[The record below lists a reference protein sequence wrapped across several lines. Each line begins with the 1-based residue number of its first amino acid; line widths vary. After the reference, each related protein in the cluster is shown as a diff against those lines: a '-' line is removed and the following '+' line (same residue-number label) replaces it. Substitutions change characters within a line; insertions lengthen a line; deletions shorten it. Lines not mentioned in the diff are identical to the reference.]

1 MNNTLKFLIDL
12 QEIDRQL
19 FEIDEKKG
27 SLPQQVEKLETQAAS
42 VMSDLE
48 TSRTTLEENQKE
60 LLSIKGTLMDAEEK
74 VKKYQ
79 DQLYLVT
86 TNREYDALT
95 NEIETVKADMTEGE
109 ERQLLLESEI
119 ENMEETITSSE
130 EQSTAFV
137 EELDA
142 NRDELK
148 EKSDLTDAR
157 QEELEA
163 ARAKLIKN
171 VGQRYLRKYDR
182 ILKARRRAVVPIER
196 GSCTGC
202 HKQLNPQ
209 TIYEIQQMDAF
220 IECENCGRI
229 LVVIPGDDEV

>member
-1 MNNTLKFLIDL
+1 MNNTLKFLIEL

-27 SLPQQVEKLETQAAS
+27 SLPQQVEKLETQAADVKS
-42 VMSDLE
+42 ELE
-48 TSRTTLEENQKE
+48 NTRLTLEENQKE
-60 LLSIKGTLMDAEEK
+60 LVSIKGGLMDSEEK

-95 NEIETVKADMTEGE
+95 NEIETVKSEMSTNEA
-109 ERQLLLESEI
+109 RQLQLEADI
-119 ENMEETITSSE
+119 ESLEATISSSE

-163 ARAKLIKN
+163 QRVELIKN
-171 VGQRYLRKYDR
+171 IGQRYLRKYDR
-182 ILKARRRAVVPIER
+182 ILKARKRAVVPIER
-196 GSCTGC
+196 SACTGC

-229 LVVIPGDDEV
+229 LVSIDGDDD

>member
-1 MNNTLKFLIDL
+1 MNNTLKILIEL

-19 FEIDEKKG
+19 FEINEKKG
-27 SLPQQVEKLETQAAS
+27 SLPEQVEKLESQAES
-42 VMSDLE
+42 VKSELE
-48 TSRTTLEENQKE
+48 ATRQSLVENHKE
-60 LLSIKGTLMDAEEK
+60 LLTIKGSLADAEVK

-95 NEIETVKADMTEGE
+95 NEIETVKSQMSEDEG
-109 ERQLLLESEI
+109 RQLYLESEI
-119 ENMEETITSSE
+119 EKLEELIAASE

-137 EELDA
+137 EQLDA

-157 QEELEA
+157 QKELEA
-163 ARAKLIKN
+163 QRVELIKN
-171 VGQRYLRKYDR
+171 IGQRYLRKYDR
-182 ILKARRRAVVPIER
+182 ILKARKRAVVPIER

-229 LVVIPGDDEV
+229 LVVLPGDDD

>member
-1 MNNTLKFLIDL
+1 MNNTLKFLIEL

-42 VMSDLE
+42 VKSELE
-48 TSRTTLEENQKE
+48 TIRLTLEENQKE
-60 LLSIKGTLMDAEEK
+60 LVSIKGSLMDAEVK

-95 NEIETVKADMTEGE
+95 NEIETVKSEMSENEG
-109 ERQLLLESEI
+109 RQLFLESEI
-119 ENMEETITSSE
+119 AKLDETISTSE

-137 EELDA
+137 EQLDA

-148 EKSDLTDAR
+148 EKSDLTDAN

-163 ARAKLIKN
+163 QRVELIKN

-182 ILKARRRAVVPIER
+182 ILKARKRAVVPIKR

-229 LVVIPGDDEV
+229 LVVLPGDDD

>member
-1 MNNTLKFLIDL
+1 MNNTLKILIEL

-27 SLPQQVEKLETQAAS
+27 SLPQQVEKLESQAAS
-42 VMSDLE
+42 VKTELE
-48 TSRTTLEENQKE
+48 TTRLTLEENQKE
-60 LLSIKGTLMDAEEK
+60 LLTIKGSLMDAEGK

-79 DQLYLVT
+79 DQLYLVN

-95 NEIETVKADMTEGE
+95 NEIETVKAEMAEGE
-109 ERQLLLESEI
+109 ARQLLLETEI
-119 ENMEETITSSE
+119 EKLEETIATSE

-137 EELDA
+137 EKLDA

-157 QEELEA
+157 EEELKAE
-163 ARAKLIKN
+163 RAEMIKKI
-171 VGQRYLRKYDR
+171 GQRYLRKYDR
-182 ILKARRRAVVPIER
+182 ILKARKRAVVPIVR

-229 LVVIPGDDEV
+229 LVVIPGDDD

>member
-1 MNNTLKFLIDL
+1 MNNMLKYLIDL
-12 QEIDRQL
+12 QAIDHQLLEIK
-19 FEIDEKKG
+19 EKKG
-27 SLPQQVEKLETQAAS
+27 SLPEQVEKLESQAAEVKS
-42 VMSDLE
+42 ELE
-48 TSRTTLEENQKE
+48 NTRATLEENQKE
-60 LLSIKGTLMDAEEK
+60 LVTIKGGLMDAEGK

-95 NEIETVKADMTEGE
+95 NEIETVKSEISEMES
-109 ERQLLLESEI
+109 RQLLLETEI
-119 ENMEETITSSE
+119 AKLDEIINTSE
-130 EQSTAFV
+130 EQSTTFI
-137 EELDA
+137 EQLDA

-148 EKSDLTDAR
+148 EKSDLTDVR

-163 ARAKLIKN
+163 QRIKLIKN
-171 VGQRYLRKYDR
+171 VGQRYLRKYER

-196 GSCTGC
+196 SACTGC
-202 HKQLNPQ
+202 HKQLSPQ

-229 LVVIPGDDEV
+229 LVYKSEDDD

>member
-1 MNNTLKFLIDL
+1 MNNTLKILIEL

-27 SLPQQVEKLETQAAS
+27 SLPQQVEKLESQAAS
-42 VMSDLE
+42 VKTELE
-48 TSRTTLEENQKE
+48 TTRLTLEENQKE
-60 LLSIKGTLMDAEEK
+60 LLTIKGSLMDAEGK

-79 DQLYLVT
+79 DQLYLVN

-95 NEIETVKADMTEGE
+95 NEIETVKAEMAEGE
-109 ERQLLLESEI
+109 ARQLLLETEI
-119 ENMEETITSSE
+119 EKLEETIATSE

-137 EELDA
+137 EKLDA

-157 QEELEA
+157 EEELKAE
-163 ARAKLIKN
+163 RIELIKN

-182 ILKARRRAVVPIER
+182 ILKARKRAVVPIVR

-229 LVVIPGDDEV
+229 LVVIPGDDD

>member
-1 MNNTLKFLIDL
+1 MNNMLKYLIDL
-12 QEIDRQL
+12 QAIDRQL

-27 SLPQQVEKLETQAAS
+27 SLPQQVEKLESQAATVKS
-42 VMSDLE
+42 ELE
-48 TSRTTLEENQKE
+48 NTRVTLEDNQKE
-60 LLSIKGTLMDAEEK
+60 LITIKGGLMDAEGK

-95 NEIETVKADMTEGE
+95 NEIETVKAEMANMEA
-109 ERQLLLESEI
+109 RQLLLETEI
-119 ENMEETITSSE
+119 EKLDETISTSE
-130 EQSTAFV
+130 EQSTAFI
-137 EELDA
+137 EQLDA

-148 EKSDLTDAR
+148 EKSDLTDAH

-163 ARAKLIKN
+163 QRAELVKN
-171 VGQRYLRKYDR
+171 IGQRYLRKYER

-196 GSCTGC
+196 SACTGC

-229 LVVIPGDDEV
+229 LVHIEEDDS

>member
-1 MNNTLKFLIDL
+1 MNNTLKILIEL

-27 SLPQQVEKLETQAAS
+27 SLPQQVEKLETQAES
-42 VMSDLE
+42 VKSELE
-48 TSRTTLEENQKE
+48 TTRQTLEDNQKE
-60 LLSIKGTLMDAEEK
+60 LMTIKGTLMDAEEK

-79 DQLYLVT
+79 DQLYLVN
-86 TNREYDALT
+86 TNREYDSLT
-95 NEIETVKADMTEGE
+95 NQIETVKSEMTEGE
-109 ERQLLLESEI
+109 GRQLYLESEI
-119 ENMEETITSSE
+119 EKLEEIISTSE

-137 EELDA
+137 EQLDA

-163 ARAKLIKN
+163 QRVKLIKN

-182 ILKARRRAVVPIER
+182 ILKARKRAVVPIER

-229 LVVIPGDDEV
+229 LVVLPGDDQ